1 MHAHYFYL
9 YLQIPAAYFIIKARG
24 IILVCRFVV
33 CLNNLW
39 PATHRARETR
49 RAARYFTLGCKIF
62 CVQPHKKH
70 TYGTFLMQTDIHTNA
85 RLHKKPGPFSR
96 ALSIHTPMRLQ
107 AENSRTAFYMTLYLK
122 ACCNAAKHKI

>member
-9 YLQIPAAYFIIKARG
+9 YLQIPPAYFIIKAHG

-39 PATHRARETR
+39 PATHREREKL
-49 RAARYFTLGCKIF
+49 AAPRYFTLGCKIF

-70 TYGTFLMQTDIHTNA
+70 TYGIFLMQTDIHTNA
-85 RLHKKPGPFSR
+85 SAQEAQPSSL
-96 ALSIHTPMRLQ
+96 ALSRFEGPVCYEECFQID
-107 AENSRTAFYMTLYLK
+107 
-122 ACCNAAKHKI
+122 I

>member
-85 RLHKKPGPFSR
+85 CLHKKPGPLFSR
-96 ALSIHTPMRLQ
+96 TLSIRTPMRLQ
-107 AENSRTAFYMTLYLK
+107 VANSRKAFYNDIIFKSLL
-122 ACCNAAKHKI
+122 